1 MNRMT
6 KTLRNEYHKL
16 TPFEREA
23 LLVREA
29 VGKKRAVEVDALAS
43 QTPREA
49 YWMTVWGGNFFG
61 VAAFAMFR
69 ALRAEWAAWVF
80 VAHAGDTRDATER
93 REMSDRADKCFHAAS
108 GWMRALLR
116 LEEETG
122 APLMDTGKVLDPDYA
137 GFLLARNEDE
147 DIDASAQYAALR
159 EIWDAACCNINK
171 EDRGRALPPCPKG
184 EPL

>member
-49 YWMTVWGGNFFG
+49 YWMTVWGGNFFR
-61 VAAFAMFR
+61 VSAFAMFR
-69 ALRAEWAAWVF
+69 ALWAERAAWILF
-80 VAHAGDTRDATER
+80 TREVDAEGEEER
-93 REMSDRADKCFHAAS
+93 QAAAEKAEECFRAAS

-122 APLMDTGKVLDPDYA
+122 APLMDTGKMLDPDYA
-137 GFLLARNEDE
+137 GFLLARNEGE

-159 EIWDAACCNINK
+159 EIWDAACYNINK
-171 EDRGRALPPCPKG
+171 EDRGRALPPCQKG